1 MVLSYTHSLS
11 LMKKIILGSQNKGK
25 LLEIAAILSDA
36 PIQIVSL
43 ADFPGAPDVEETGVT
58 FQENAELKALTL
70 ARHLNEWVLADDSGL
85 EVDALGGAPGVYS
98 ARFAGKH
105 GDNAANNQK
114 LLDEL
119 DGLDESART
128 ARFRCVI
135 ALASP
140 ERVLLTVSGKVEG
153 RIAFEPEGVGGF
165 GYDPLFIY
173 PPERKTFGQLS
184 ADFKNG
190 VSHRANALKELRPG
204 LASLLQ

>member
-1 MVLSYTHSLS
+1 
-11 LMKKIILGSQNKGK
+11 MKKIVLGSQNRGK
-25 LLEIAAILSDA
+25 LLEIVAILTNV
-36 PIQIVSL
+36 PVQFISL
-43 ADFPGAPDVEETGVT
+43 AEFPEAPDVEETGAT

-105 GDNAANNQK
+105 GDNTANNQK
-114 LLDEL
+114 LLEEL
-119 DGLDESART
+119 NGLDASART

-153 RIAFEPEGVGGF
+153 RIAFEPQGEGGF

-173 PPERKTFGQLS
+173 PPEGKTFGQLS
-184 ADFKNG
+184 AEFKNV
-190 VSHRANALKELRPG
+190 VSHRAKALKELRPA
-204 LASLLQ
+204 LAGLLQ

>member
-1 MVLSYTHSLS
+1 
-11 LMKKIILGSQNKGK
+11 MKKIVLGSQNRGK
-25 LLEIAAILSDA
+25 LLEIVAILTNV
-36 PIQIVSL
+36 PVQFISL
-43 ADFPGAPDVEETGVT
+43 AEFPEAPDVEETGAT

-105 GDNAANNQK
+105 GDNTANNQK
-114 LLDEL
+114 LLEEL
-119 DGLDESART
+119 NGLDASART

-153 RIAFEPEGVGGF
+153 RIAFEPQGEGGF

-173 PPERKTFGQLS
+173 PPEGKTFGQLS
-184 ADFKNG
+184 AEFKNG
-190 VSHRANALKELRPG
+190 VSHRAKALKELRPALAG
-204 LASLLQ
+204 LLL